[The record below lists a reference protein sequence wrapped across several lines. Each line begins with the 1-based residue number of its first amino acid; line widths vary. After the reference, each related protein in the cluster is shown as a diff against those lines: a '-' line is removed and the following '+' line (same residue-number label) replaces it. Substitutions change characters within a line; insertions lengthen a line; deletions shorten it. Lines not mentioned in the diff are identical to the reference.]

1 MGERGFRH
9 LRPDRDERDD
19 LVGKEVGEM
28 TNAESA
34 KAATEARD
42 ELKAEPTA
50 KTTHGDPLARYLGAV
65 AYKEKQ
71 EKKTDHK

>member
-1 MGERGFRH
+1 
-9 LRPDRDERDD
+9 
-19 LVGKEVGEM
+19 M

-34 KAATEARD
+34 KAAAEARE